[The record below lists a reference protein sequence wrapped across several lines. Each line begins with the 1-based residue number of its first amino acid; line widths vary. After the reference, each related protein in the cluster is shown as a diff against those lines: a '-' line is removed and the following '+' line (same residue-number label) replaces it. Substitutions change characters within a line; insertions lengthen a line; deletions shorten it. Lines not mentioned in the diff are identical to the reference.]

1 MKKITLI
8 TRSKRILLVA
18 LTTVMIF
25 SFSSCATKAKFAN
38 SSVVPAARGDVKV
51 KKDKNKNYIIK
62 VEIINLAEVD
72 RLQPAR
78 NAYVVWLVSDKDV
91 TRNLGK
97 INSSS
102 GTFSSKLKASFETV
116 SSDKPTK
123 IFITAEDDAAITYP
137 STQIILA
144 TERF

>member
-8 TRSKRILLVA
+8 TRTKRMLLVT
-18 LTTVMIF
+18 LTTVLIF
-25 SFSSCATKAKFAN
+25 SFSSCATKAKFEN

-62 VEIINLAEVD
+62 IEITNLAEVD

-97 INSSS
+97 IKSSS

-144 TERF
+144 TDRF